1 MGSPVLLSDPN
12 GARYQAAPHPENS
25 YRLAASD
32 AGRDLT
38 SGRSGRPKQYMRLG
52 PGLVILTAVLAL
64 LGCGESSSYP
74 DRPSAVGP
82 IGKGAAGVW
91 LFRPAGKPKG
101 LVVYF
106 HGQGGIREATP
117 VNHRPWIDHLV
128 ARGSV
133 VVYPRWELTYEN
145 DPMQYV
151 VAGVRAATKRFDV
164 SGLPV
169 LSLGYSR
176 GGALALEYGAVA
188 ARNELPVPDKI
199 MSIFPSS
206 LGNQQHLIDLTPLDH
221 STGLL
226 IQMGEADAVVGKE
239 GARDL
244 LRRLKAGG
252 FPAQNIELDFVDS
265 RAGFKADHTAP
276 FRTSPAARAAFWRPA
291 DLLLD
296 GIVES

>member
-1 MGSPVLLSDPN
+1 MRCGRRKQYV
-12 GARYQAAPHPENS
+12 
-25 YRLAASD
+25 RLA
-32 AGRDLT
+32 
-38 SGRSGRPKQYMRLG
+38 
-52 PGLVILTAVLAL
+52 PGLVILIAALAL
-64 LGCGESSSYP
+64 LGCGESGSNFP

-91 LFRPAGKPKG
+91 LFRPAGKPKD

-106 HGQGGIREATP
+106 HGQGGFREATP
-117 VNHRPWIDHLV
+117 VNHRPWIDHFV

-151 VAGVRAATKRFDV
+151 VAGVRAATERVDV

-169 LSLGYSR
+169 LSIGYSR
-176 GGALALEYGAVA
+176 GAALALEYGAVA
-188 ARNELPVPDKI
+188 ARNELPVPNKI
-199 MSIFPSS
+199 ISIFPSS
-206 LGNQQHLIDLTPLDH
+206 VGNQQHLIDLTPLDH
-221 STGLL
+221 STGVL

-244 LRRLKAGG
+244 LHRLQAGG

-265 RAGFKADHTAP
+265 KSGFKADHTAP

-291 DLLLD
+291 DRLLD
-296 GIVES
+296 GFAD

>member
-1 MGSPVLLSDPN
+1 M
-12 GARYQAAPHPENS
+12 
-25 YRLAASD
+25 RLA
-32 AGRDLT
+32 
-38 SGRSGRPKQYMRLG
+38 

-91 LFRPAGKPKG
+91 LFRPAGKPKD

-106 HGQGGIREATP
+106 HGQGGFREATP

-151 VAGVRAATKRFDV
+151 VAGVRAATKRTEV

-169 LSLGYSR
+169 LSIGYSR

-199 MSIFPSS
+199 ISIFPSS
-206 LGNQQHLIDLTPLDH
+206 VGNQQHVIDLTPLDH
-221 STGLL
+221 STGVL
-226 IQMGEADAVVGKE
+226 IQMGEADTVVGKE

-244 LRRLKAGG
+244 LRRLQAGG

-265 RAGFKADHTAP
+265 KSGFKADHTAP

-291 DLLLD
+291 DRLLD
-296 GIVES
+296 GLAD